1 MKLTKLLPAIIAP
14 LISLA
19 PNLTA
24 IADAQSD
31 TQRAFRGRCTA
42 EILGQEK
49 GTRVNMRSAP
59 GVESEIVGY
68 VLVGQQVW
76 QLYYTISGYS
86 PIVRQ
91 SDNEGVNWDYVEY
104 RPSKNAEY
112 RPSGTRGWIASYLLD
127 QTCSSSKRPFDK

>member
-31 TQRAFRGRCTA
+31 APRAFRGRCLVA
-42 EILGQEK
+42 ILGQEK

-59 GVESEIVGY
+59 GVDSEIVGY
-68 VLVGQQVW
+68 VLVGQRIA
-76 QLYYTISGYS
+76 QLYYSISGYS

-104 RPSKNAEY
+104 MPSQ
-112 RPSGTRGWIASYLLD
+112 TRGWIASYLLD

>member
-31 TQRAFRGRCTA
+31 TQRAFRGRCRVPVVGL
-42 EILGQEK
+42 EEGS
-49 GTRVNMRSAP
+49 RVNMRSAP

-68 VLVGQQVW
+68 VLVGQQVDP
-76 QLYYTISGYS
+76 LHYTASGLS
-86 PIVRQ
+86 PLVRQ
-91 SDNEGVNWDYVEY
+91 NDREGLSWDYVEY
-104 RPSKNAEY
+104 YPSQ
-112 RPSGTRGWIASYLLD
+112 TRGWIASHLIE
-127 QTCSSSKRPFDK
+127 QSCSRKIEDARKML

>member
-31 TQRAFRGRCTA
+31 TQRAFRGRCLA
-42 EILGQEK
+42 DILGQEK
-49 GTRVNMRSAP
+49 GSRVNMRSAP
-59 GVESEIVGY
+59 GVDSEIVGY
-68 VLVGQQVW
+68 VLVGQRVA
-76 QLYYTISGYS
+76 QLYYSISEYS

-91 SDNEGVNWDYVEY
+91 SDNEGVDWDYVEY
-104 RPSKNAEY
+104 MPSQ
-112 RPSGTRGWIASYLLD
+112 TRGWIASYLLD

>member
-31 TQRAFRGRCTA
+31 TQRAFRGRCRVPVVGL
-42 EILGQEK
+42 EEGS
-49 GTRVNMRSAP
+49 RVNMRSAP

-68 VLVGQQVW
+68 VLVGQRVA
-76 QLYYTISGYS
+76 QLYYSISEYS

-91 SDNEGVNWDYVEY
+91 SDNEGVDWDYVEY
-104 RPSKNAEY
+104 MPSQ
-112 RPSGTRGWIASYLLD
+112 TRGWIASYLLD

>member
-31 TQRAFRGRCTA
+31 APRAFRGRCLVA
-42 EILGQEK
+42 ILGQEK

-59 GVESEIVGY
+59 GVDSEIVGY
-68 VLVGQQVW
+68 VLVGQRVA
-76 QLYYTISGYS
+76 QLYYSISEYS

-104 RPSKNAEY
+104 MPSQ
-112 RPSGTRGWIASYLLD
+112 TRGWIASYLLD

>member
-31 TQRAFRGRCTA
+31 TQRAFRGRCLA
-42 EILGQEK
+42 DILGQEK

-59 GVESEIVGY
+59 GVDSEIVGY
-68 VLVGQQVW
+68 VLMGQRVA
-76 QLYYTISGYS
+76 QLYYSISGYS

-91 SDNEGVNWDYVEY
+91 TDKEGVDWDYVEY
-104 RPSKNAEY
+104 MPSQ
-112 RPSGTRGWIASYLLD
+112 TRGWIASYLLD